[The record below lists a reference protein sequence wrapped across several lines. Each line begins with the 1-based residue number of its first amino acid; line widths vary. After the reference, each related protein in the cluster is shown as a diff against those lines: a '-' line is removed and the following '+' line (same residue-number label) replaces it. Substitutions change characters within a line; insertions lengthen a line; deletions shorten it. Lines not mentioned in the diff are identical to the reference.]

1 MSQQQA
7 SHASSGGIPGWAD
20 EHPVLSAVAG
30 VAVAFVFIGIV
41 MIAVIGIFAD

>member
-7 SHASSGGIPGWAD
+7 SHPSSGGVAAWAD
-20 EHPVLSAVAG
+20 EHPVLSAIAG

-41 MIAVIGIFAD
+41 MIAVIGIFAE